1 MVRAFWRG
9 WSRPTNHHT
18 DAGGVVAAPA
28 VVGAALGANRA
39 QVSPNPPKA
48 APRHR
53 EFTSNHRCT
62 SGHVRHLLQRVN
74 PFLADKEES
83 RKKEKAPGV
92 LSIRERAKRRGAGG
106 VIRSQL
112 TPPQLSRGTRRDPAK
127 EIFDTFSSRARA
139 NPHQIAKRKH
149 EKCKSHLSR

>member
-1 MVRAFWRG
+1 VVRAFRRG

-48 APRHR
+48 APRQR
-53 EFTSNHRCT
+53 EFTSSHRCT

-74 PFLADKEES
+74 PCLAATKKS

-92 LSIRERAKRRGAGG
+92 LSIREREKKRR
-106 VIRSQL
+106 
-112 TPPQLSRGTRRDPAK
+112 RGSNKESVDTSSVVKRDEEGP
-127 EIFDTFSSRARA
+127 
-139 NPHQIAKRKH
+139 
-149 EKCKSHLSR
+149 C